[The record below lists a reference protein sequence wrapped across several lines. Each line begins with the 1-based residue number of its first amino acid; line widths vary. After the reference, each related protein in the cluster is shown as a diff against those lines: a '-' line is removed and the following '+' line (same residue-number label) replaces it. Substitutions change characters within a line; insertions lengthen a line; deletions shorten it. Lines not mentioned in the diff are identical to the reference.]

1 MEQEIYVNEIIRDVV
16 HEKTYRVLWISTQVS
31 FLYWISL
38 DSTERIPRKLDAV
51 EVRAGLESGDYVAVG
66 ETENFPFAED
76 NLTEESKMHRDRI
89 WGMLKDVLEKEPDIY
104 EAKPRAALLRMTA
117 QENGMKANN
126 LYPYLAKYW
135 KRGKTPN
142 AFLPDYHNCGK
153 SRDYEKGGYKKLGR
167 PAKSGHGFGKVLQEK
182 DFHNFEKAVR
192 KYYLTRKEMTFQSVY
207 ERLLADFY
215 TVEVTG
221 QQGDTSLQ
229 LLPEAEIPS
238 ISQFRYWYQKN
249 KNLKTEIQK
258 RKGDTKYNLTSRS
271 ILGKSDYGLMGPG
284 SQYQI
289 DATVGD
295 IYLVSQFDRSN
306 IIGRPVMY
314 FVIDA
319 FSRMVTG
326 MYVGLEG
333 PSWVGAMM
341 AIANAASDKTA
352 YCRKYGIS
360 ITEEEWPCH
369 HIPAAI
375 LGDRGEMESR
385 KADNLVSMLGIRIE
399 NTPPYRADLKGIIEQ
414 HFRTISTNA
423 TIMLPGRVKPDMA
436 ERGGRDYR
444 LDAKLDI
451 RQFTAVIIKCVLYYN
466 NSHYMDSFEKSR
478 QMMEAGVEG
487 VPVKLW
493 NWGIRYCSGAL
504 RIMPEEKVR
513 LALMPTDNA
522 AVTSQG
528 VRFKGLY
535 YSGKE
540 LAEGLW
546 FEKARS
552 KGSYRV
558 KISYD
563 PRDMGEIYVWDKTDG
578 TPFLCSLLD
587 WEEKYS
593 GKQLGEI
600 QYEHEKENVEKKQ
613 HQAQETEAKIN
624 LGKEIDSII
633 EEAEQMAAPAGS
645 RSKAERLSGIKQNRR
660 DEREYLKK
668 QEAFTKG
675 SSKPAREQQVQQESG
690 EVSPVLQMIK
700 RKMEGRIKDESLYGE
715 GTLSGTGDTGIPG
728 ESND

>member
-1 MEQEIYVNEIIRDVV
+1 MEQEIYVNEIIRDAV
-16 HEKTYRVLWISTQVS
+16 HEKTYRVLWISAPIS

-38 DSTERIPRKLDAV
+38 DTAERIPKKLDAA

-66 ETENFPFAED
+66 EAEIPLVAED
-76 NLTEESKMHRDRI
+76 DLTDEAKKHRDRI
-89 WGMLKDVLEKEPDIY
+89 WNMLKDVLEKEPDIY
-104 EAKPRAALLRMTA
+104 EAKPRAALLRMVA
-117 QENGMKANN
+117 QKNGMRANN

-142 AFLPDYHNCGK
+142 AFLPDYRNCGR

-167 PAKSGHGFGKVLQEK
+167 PAQSGHGFGKVLQEE
-182 DFHNFEKAVR
+182 DFHNFDKAIR
-192 KYYLTRKEMTFQSVY
+192 KYYLTRKEMTFQSAY

-215 TVEVTG
+215 TVKSTD
-221 QQGDTSLQ
+221 QQGGVSLQ
-229 LLPEAEIPS
+229 LLPEDEIPS

-271 ILGKSDYGLMGPG
+271 VLGKSDYGLMGPG

-352 YCRKYGIS
+352 YCREYGIN
-360 ITEEEWPCH
+360 ITREEWPCH
-369 HIPAAI
+369 HIPSAI

-385 KADNLVSMLGIRIE
+385 NADNLVSMLGIRIE

-414 HFRTISTNA
+414 HFRTINTNA

-436 ERGGRDYR
+436 ERGGKDYR

-478 QMMEAGVEG
+478 QMMEAGVEA

-504 RIMPEEKVR
+504 RVMSEEKVR

-522 AVTSQG
+522 TVTSQG
-528 VRFKGLY
+528 IRFKGLY
-535 YSGKE
+535 YSSKE
-540 LAEGLW
+540 LTDGLW
-546 FEKARS
+546 FERARS

-558 KISYD
+558 KVSYD
-563 PRDMGEIYVWDKTDG
+563 PRDMGEIYAWDRADG
-578 TPFLCSLLD
+578 TPLLCSLLD

-600 QYEHEKENVEKKQ
+600 QYEHEKEKVEKKRYQ
-613 HQAQETEAKIN
+613 TRETEAKIN
-624 LGKEIDSII
+624 LEREIDSII
-633 EEAEQMAAPAGS
+633 EEAEQMAEPTDG

-668 QEAFTKG
+668 QEAFTG
-675 SSKPAREQQVQQESG
+675 SNKDAVEQQFHQETE
-690 EVSPVLQMIK
+690 EVSPVLQVIK
-700 RKMEGRIKDESLYGE
+700 RKMEGRIKDESLYGI
-715 GTLSGTGDTGIPG
+715 GLLPGTGDTGIPG
-728 ESND
+728 EPHD

>member
-1 MEQEIYVNEIIRDVV
+1 MEQEIYVNEIIRDAI
-16 HEKTYRVLWISTQVS
+16 HEKTYRVLWISAPIS

-38 DSTERIPRKLDAV
+38 DTAERIPKKLDAA

-66 ETENFPFAED
+66 EAEIPLVAED
-76 NLTEESKMHRDRI
+76 DLTDEAKKHRDRI
-89 WGMLKDVLEKEPDIY
+89 WNMLKGVLEKEPDIY
-104 EAKPRAALLRMTA
+104 EAKPRAALLRMVA
-117 QENGMKANN
+117 QKNGMRANN

-142 AFLPDYHNCGK
+142 AFLPDYRNCGR
-153 SRDYEKGGYKKLGR
+153 SRNYEKGGYKKLGR
-167 PAKSGHGFGKVLQEK
+167 PAQSGHGFGKVLQEE
-182 DFHNFEKAVR
+182 DFHNFDKAIR
-192 KYYLTRKEMTFQSVY
+192 KYYLTRKEMTFRSAY

-215 TVEVTG
+215 TVKSTD
-221 QQGDTSLQ
+221 QQGGVSLQ
-229 LLPEAEIPS
+229 LLPEDEIPS

-258 RKGDTKYNLTSRS
+258 RKGHTKYNLTSRS
-271 ILGKSDYGLMGPG
+271 VLGKSDYGLMGPG

-352 YCRKYGIS
+352 YCREYGIN
-360 ITEEEWPCH
+360 ITREEWPCH
-369 HIPAAI
+369 HIPSAI

-385 KADNLVSMLGIRIE
+385 NADNLVSMLGIRVE

-414 HFRTISTNA
+414 HFRTINTNA

-436 ERGGRDYR
+436 ERGGKDYR

-478 QMMEAGVEG
+478 QMMEAGVEA

-504 RIMPEEKVR
+504 RVMSEEKVR

-522 AVTSQG
+522 TVTSQG
-528 VRFKGLY
+528 IRFKGLY
-535 YSGKE
+535 YSSKE
-540 LAEGLW
+540 LTDGLW
-546 FEKARS
+546 FERARS
-552 KGSYRV
+552 KGCYRV
-558 KISYD
+558 KVSYD
-563 PRDMGEIYVWDKTDG
+563 PRDMGEIYAWDRADG
-578 TPFLCSLLD
+578 TPLLCSLLD

-600 QYEHEKENVEKKQ
+600 QYEHEKEKVEKKRY
-613 HQAQETEAKIN
+613 QARETEARIN
-624 LGKEIDSII
+624 LGREIDSII
-633 EEAEQMAAPAGS
+633 EEAEQMAEPTDG

-668 QEAFTKG
+668 QEAFTG
-675 SSKPAREQQVQQESG
+675 SNKDVREQQFHQEAE

-700 RKMEGRIKDESLYGE
+700 RKMEGRIKDESLYGT
-715 GTLSGTGDTGIPG
+715 GMLPGTGDTGIPG
-728 ESND
+728 EPHD

>member
-1 MEQEIYVNEIIRDVV
+1 MEQEIYVNEIIRDAV
-16 HEKTYRVLWISTQVS
+16 HEKTYRVLWISAPIS

-38 DSTERIPRKLDAV
+38 DTAERIPKKLDAA

-66 ETENFPFAED
+66 EAEIPLVAED
-76 NLTEESKMHRDRI
+76 DLTNEAKKHRDRI
-89 WGMLKDVLEKEPDIY
+89 WNMLKDVLEKEPDIY
-104 EAKPRAALLRMTA
+104 EAKPRAALLRMVA
-117 QENGMKANN
+117 QKNGMKANN

-142 AFLPDYHNCGK
+142 AFLPDYRNCGR
-153 SRDYEKGGYKKLGR
+153 SRNYEKGGYKKLGR
-167 PAKSGHGFGKVLQEK
+167 PAQSGHGFGKVLQEE
-182 DFHNFEKAVR
+182 DFRNFDKAVR
-192 KYYLTRKEMTFQSVY
+192 KYYLTRKEMTFQSAY

-215 TVEVTG
+215 TVKSTD
-221 QQGDTSLQ
+221 QQGFVSLH
-229 LLPEAEIPS
+229 LLPEDKIPS

-271 ILGKSDYGLMGPG
+271 VLGKSDYGLMGPG

-352 YCRKYGIS
+352 YCREYGIN
-360 ITEEEWPCH
+360 ITAEEWPCH
-369 HIPAAI
+369 HIPSAI

-385 KADNLVSMLGIRIE
+385 NADNLVSMLGIRIE

-414 HFRTISTNA
+414 HFRTINTNA

-436 ERGGRDYR
+436 ERGGKDYR

-478 QMMEAGVEG
+478 QMMEAGVEA

-504 RIMPEEKVR
+504 RVMSEEKVR
-513 LALMPTDNA
+513 LALMPTNNA
-522 AVTSQG
+522 TVTSQG
-528 VRFKGLY
+528 IRFKGLY
-535 YSGKE
+535 YSSKE
-540 LAEGLW
+540 LTDGLW
-546 FEKARS
+546 FERARS

-558 KISYD
+558 KVSYD
-563 PRDMGEIYVWDKTDG
+563 PRDMGEIYAWDRADG
-578 TPFLCSLLD
+578 TPLLCSLLD

-600 QYEHEKENVEKKQ
+600 QYEHEKEKVEKKQ
-613 HQAQETEAKIN
+613 YQAWETEAKIN
-624 LGKEIDSII
+624 LGREIDSII
-633 EEAEQMAAPAGS
+633 EEAEQMAEPADG
-645 RSKAERLSGIKQNRR
+645 RSKAERLSGIKKNRK

-668 QEAFTKG
+668 QEAFTG
-675 SSKPAREQQVQQESG
+675 SNKDAVEQQFHQQTE

-700 RKMEGRIKDESLYGE
+700 RKMEGRIKDESLYGT
-715 GTLSGTGDTGIPG
+715 GMLPGTGDTGIPG
-728 ESND
+728 ESHD

>member
-1 MEQEIYVNEIIRDVV
+1 MEQEIYVNEVIRDVI
-16 HEKTYRVLWISTQVS
+16 HEKTYRVLWISAPIS
-31 FLYWISL
+31 FIYWISL
-38 DSTERIPRKLDAV
+38 DTAERIPKRLDTA
-51 EVRAGLESGDYVAVG
+51 EIRAGLDSGDYVAVE
-66 ETENFPFAED
+66 ETRIPLVAED
-76 NLTEESKMHRDRI
+76 DLTDEEKMHRDRI
-89 WGMLKDVLEKEPDIY
+89 WNMLKDVLEKEPDIY
-104 EAKPRAALLRMTA
+104 EAKPRAALLRMVA
-117 QENGMKANN
+117 QKNGMKANN

-142 AFLPDYHNCGK
+142 AFLPDYRNCGR
-153 SRDYEKGGYKKLGR
+153 SRNYEKGGYKKLGR
-167 PAKSGHGFGKVLQEK
+167 PAQSGHGFGKVLQEE
-182 DFHNFEKAVR
+182 DFHNFDKAIR
-192 KYYLTRKEMTFQSVY
+192 KYYLTRKEMTFQSAY

-215 TVEVTG
+215 TVKSTD
-221 QQGDTSLQ
+221 QQGGVSLQ
-229 LLPEAEIPS
+229 LLPEDEIPS

-271 ILGKSDYGLMGPG
+271 VLGKSDYGLMGPG

-341 AIANAASDKTA
+341 AIANAASDKTT
-352 YCRKYGIS
+352 YCREYGIN
-360 ITEEEWPCH
+360 ITGEEWPCH
-369 HIPAAI
+369 HIPSAI

-385 KADNLVSMLGIRIE
+385 NADNLVSMLGIRVE

-414 HFRTISTNA
+414 HFRTINTNA

-436 ERGGRDYR
+436 ERGGKDYR

-478 QMMEAGVEG
+478 QMMEAGVEA

-504 RIMPEEKVR
+504 RVMSEEKVR

-522 AVTSQG
+522 TVTSQG
-528 VRFKGLY
+528 IRFKGLY
-535 YSGKE
+535 YSSKE
-540 LAEGLW
+540 LTDGLW
-546 FEKARS
+546 FERARS

-558 KISYD
+558 KVSYD
-563 PRDMGEIYVWDKTDG
+563 PRDMGEIYAWDRADG
-578 TPFLCSLLD
+578 TPLLCSLLD

-600 QYEHEKENVEKKQ
+600 QYEHEKEKVEKKRY
-613 HQAQETEAKIN
+613 QARETEARIN
-624 LGKEIDSII
+624 LGREIDSII
-633 EEAEQMAAPAGS
+633 EEAEQMAEPMDG

-668 QEAFTKG
+668 QEAFTG
-675 SSKPAREQQVQQESG
+675 SNKDVREQQFHQKAE

-700 RKMEGRIKDESLYGE
+700 RKMEGRIKDESLYGT
-715 GTLSGTGDTGIPG
+715 GMLPGTGDTGIPG
-728 ESND
+728 EPHD

>member
-1 MEQEIYVNEIIRDVV
+1 
-16 HEKTYRVLWISTQVS
+16 
-31 FLYWISL
+31 
-38 DSTERIPRKLDAV
+38 
-51 EVRAGLESGDYVAVG
+51 
-66 ETENFPFAED
+66 
-76 NLTEESKMHRDRI
+76 
-89 WGMLKDVLEKEPDIY
+89 
-104 EAKPRAALLRMTA
+104 
-117 QENGMKANN
+117 
-126 LYPYLAKYW
+126 
-135 KRGKTPN
+135 
-142 AFLPDYHNCGK
+142 
-153 SRDYEKGGYKKLGR
+153 
-167 PAKSGHGFGKVLQEK
+167 
-182 DFHNFEKAVR
+182 
-192 KYYLTRKEMTFQSVY
+192 
-207 ERLLADFY
+207 
-215 TVEVTG
+215 
-221 QQGDTSLQ
+221 
-229 LLPEAEIPS
+229 
-238 ISQFRYWYQKN
+238 
-249 KNLKTEIQK
+249 
-258 RKGDTKYNLTSRS
+258 
-271 ILGKSDYGLMGPG
+271 MGPG

-352 YCRKYGIS
+352 YCREYGIS

-414 HFRTISTNA
+414 HFRTINTNA

-478 QMMEAGVEG
+478 QMMEAEVEA

-522 AVTSQG
+522 TVTSQG

-600 QYEHEKENVEKKQ
+600 QYEHEKENVEKKK

-624 LGKEIDSII
+624 LGREIDSII
-633 EEAEQMAAPAGS
+633 EEAEQMAAPTGS
-645 RSKAERLSGIKQNRR
+645 CSKAERLSGIKQNRR

-668 QEAFTKG
+668 QKAFTTG
-675 SSKPAREQQVQQESG
+675 GSKPVREQQVQQESG

-715 GTLSGTGDTGIPG
+715 GTLSGTGNTGIPR
-728 ESND
+728 EPND

>member
-1 MEQEIYVNEIIRDVV
+1 MAQEIYVNEIIRDVV
-16 HEKTYRVLWISTQVS
+16 HEKTYRVLWISMPVS

-38 DSTERIPRKLDAV
+38 DNAERIPKKLDVA
-51 EVRAGLESGDYVAVG
+51 EVRAGLESGDYVASG
-66 ETENFPFAED
+66 ETENSLIVED
-76 NLTEESKMHRDRI
+76 ELADEAKAHRDRI
-89 WGMLKDVLEKEPDIY
+89 WNMLKDALEKEPDIY
-104 EAKPRAALLRMTA
+104 EPKPRAALLRMVA
-117 QENGMKANN
+117 QENGMRANN

-142 AFLPDYHNCGK
+142 AFLPDYRNCGR

-167 PAKSGHGFGKVLQEK
+167 PPRNGQGFGKVLKED
-182 DFHNFEKAVR
+182 DFHNFDKAVR
-192 KYYLTRKEMTFQSVY
+192 KYYLTKKEMTFRSVY
-207 ERLLADFY
+207 ERLLADSY
-215 TVEVTG
+215 TVEVTKE
-221 QQGDTSLQ
+221 QGVSSLQ
-229 LLPEAEIPS
+229 LLPEDEIPS

-352 YCRKYGIS
+352 YCREYGIS

-369 HIPAAI
+369 HIPSAI

-385 KADNLVSMLGIRIE
+385 NADNLVSMLGIRIE

-414 HFRTISTNA
+414 HFRTINANA
-423 TIMLPGRVKPDMA
+423 TVMLPGRVKPDMA
-436 ERGGRDYR
+436 ERGGEDYR

-451 RQFTAVIIKCVLYYN
+451 RQFTAVIIKCILYYN

-478 QMMEAGVEG
+478 QMMEAGVEA

-504 RIMPEEKVR
+504 RVMPEEKVR

-522 AVTSQG
+522 TATSQG
-528 VRFKGLY
+528 LRFKWLY
-535 YSGKE
+535 YSSKE
-540 LAEGLW
+540 LADGLW

-558 KISYD
+558 KVSYD
-563 PRDMGEIYVWDKTDG
+563 PRDMGTIYAWDKTDG
-578 TPFLCSLLD
+578 TPILCSLLD
-587 WEEKYS
+587 WEGKYS

-600 QYEHEKENVEKKQ
+600 QYEHEKEKMEKKR
-613 HQAQETEAKIN
+613 HQAKETEAKIN

-633 EEAEQMAAPAGS
+633 EEAEQMADPADG
-645 RSKAERLSGIKQNRR
+645 RSKAERLSGMKQNRR

-668 QEAFTKG
+668 KEAFTG
-675 SSKPAREQQVQQESG
+675 SNKETGEPQCRQSTE
-690 EVSPVLQMIK
+690 EVSPALQMIK
-700 RKMEGRIKDESLYGE
+700 RKMEGRIKDESLYGK
-715 GTLSGTGDTGIPG
+715 GTLPGTGDTRVPR
-728 ESND
+728 EPHD